1 MRYFIIAAEESAEIY
16 GARLVKEIKKKD
28 DYATFE
34 GIGGDRMQKEGVK
47 LMYQA
52 HELAL
57 IGVVDIFKK
66 IFFVRRVLGE
76 IKARLKKG
84 EIDAIIL
91 LDAPELNFRVG
102 KFAHSVGI
110 PVFYYVCPQLWA
122 WRSYRAKSLRKWVDT
137 ALVIFP
143 FEEEFYKEYGVRTK
157 FVGHPML
164 DEITPDV
171 NRETLRADLM
181 HSNTKKLIGLMPGS
195 RMSEVRAI
203 LDPLIEVADL
213 IRAKRP
219 DVSFVIPVAP
229 HMPQA
234 EILASVG
241 PRDFIKVIKGGSH
254 KVMAANDFLITKS
267 GTSTLEAA
275 IIGTPMIIVYKTA
288 SLSYIIPRLMA
299 NVRFAGLPNLIA
311 DREIAIEYLQRD
323 FKPEYVAETALELL
337 GNQLTLE
344 KKRHEMEEVKKSLG
358 EPGAGERAAEYI
370 IERVKE
376 IDNE

>member
-47 LMYQA
+47 LMYKA

-66 IFFVRRVLGE
+66 IFFVRKVLSE

-122 WRSYRAKSLRKWVDT
+122 WRSYRAKSMRKWVDT

-143 FEEEFYKEYGVRTK
+143 FEEEFYKEYGIRTK

-164 DEITPDV
+164 DEIIPDV

-195 RMSEVRAI
+195 RMSEVRSI
-203 LDPLIEVADL
+203 LNPLIEVADL

-275 IIGTPMIIVYKTA
+275 IVGTPMIIVYKTA
-288 SLSYIIPRLMA
+288 SLSYIIPKLMA

-323 FKPEYVAETALELL
+323 FKPEYVAETALEFLA
-337 GNQLTLE
+337 NQLTLE
-344 KKRHEMEEVKKSLG
+344 KKRHEMEEVKKALG
-358 EPGAGERAAEYI
+358 EPGAAERAAEYI

>member
-16 GARLVKEIKKKD
+16 GARLVRELKRKD

-34 GIGGDRMQKEGVK
+34 GIGGNRMQKEGVK
-47 LMYQA
+47 LLYMA

-57 IGVVDIFKK
+57 IGIVDIFKK
-66 IFFVRRVLGE
+66 IFFLRRVLGE

-84 EIDAIIL
+84 EVDVVIL

-102 KFAHSVGI
+102 KFAHSLGI

-122 WRSYRAKSLRKWVDT
+122 WRSYRAKSLAKWVDT
-137 ALVIFP
+137 MLVIFP
-143 FEEEFYKEYGVRTK
+143 FEEEFYQEYGVRSK

-164 DEITPDV
+164 DEIKPDP

-181 HSNTKKLIGLMPGS
+181 QAHTKKLIGLMPGS

-203 LDPLIEVADL
+203 LGLLIDAADL
-213 IRAKRP
+213 IRAKKP

-229 HMPQA
+229 HMPEA
-234 EILASVG
+234 EILAAVG
-241 PRDFIKVIKGGSH
+241 ARDFIKVIKGGSH

-267 GTSTLEAA
+267 GTSTLEAM

-299 NVRFAGLPNLIA
+299 NVRFVGLPNLIA
-311 DREIAIEYLQRD
+311 DREVAIEYLQRD
-323 FKPEYVAETALELL
+323 FKPEYVAETALEFLT
-337 GNQLTLE
+337 NQLTLE
-344 KKRHEMEEVKKSLG
+344 KKRAEMEELKKALG
-358 EPGAGERAAEYI
+358 EPGAAERAAEYI

-376 IDNE
+376 IDNA

>member
-16 GARLVKEIKKKD
+16 GARLVKEIKAKD

-34 GIGGDRMQKEGVK
+34 GIGGNRMQKEGVK
-47 LMYQA
+47 VLYKA

-57 IGVVDIFKK
+57 IGIVDIFKK
-66 IFFVRRVLGE
+66 IFFLRRVLGE

-84 EIDAIIL
+84 EIDVVIL

-122 WRSYRAKSLRKWVDT
+122 WRSYRANSLRKWVDT
-137 ALVIFP
+137 MLVIFP
-143 FEEEFYKEYGVRTK
+143 FEEEFYKEYGVNSK

-164 DEITPDV
+164 DEIKPDP
-171 NRETLRADLM
+171 NREALRADLM
-181 HSNTKKLIGLMPGS
+181 HRHTKKLIGLLPGS

-203 LDPLIEVADL
+203 LGLLIEAADL

-229 HMPQA
+229 HMPEA
-234 EILASVG
+234 EILATVG

-254 KVMAANDFLITKS
+254 KVMAASDFVITKS

-275 IIGTPMIIVYKTA
+275 IIGSPMIIVYKTA

-323 FKPEYVAETALELL
+323 FKPEYVAETSLELL
-337 GNQLTLE
+337 ANQLTLE
-344 KKRHEMEEVKKSLG
+344 MKRKEIADVKKSLG
-358 EPGAGERAAEYI
+358 EPGAAERAAEYI
-370 IERVKE
+370 IKRVKE
-376 IDNE
+376 LDNG